1 MTGGTGTGGT
11 GNGKDG
17 TGNSSNVVLKD
28 DPFAGTMVKVQKY
41 IDKNLVVG
49 YLDMIEEDEKTNN
62 TGSISSNGGSLSM
75 TPI

>member
-1 MTGGTGTGGT
+1 MTGGTGTSGT
-11 GNGKDG
+11 GAGKDG
-17 TGNSSNVVLKD
+17 TNSSNVVLKD

-49 YLDMIEEDEKTNN
+49 YLDMIEEDEKTKDN
-62 TGSISSNGGSLSM
+62 GSMSSNGGSLSM